1 MAKQKHRLMFNASNG
16 NLVGAIPSGMDTF
29 GLDPNQVKVKV
40 VEYDP
45 ETQVYFGDYDSGS
58 VKNINDLDTAPDA
71 AVIDEEML
79 NLDVKNDIQH
89 VYPLH
94 RQLNIMMDML
104 DKSSVPNT
112 EEFTEMLNFIKDQIA
127 RNTAR
132 KEAFKSNPGSYK
144 FVSRQEI
151 QKSRRKRLGLD

>member
-1 MAKQKHRLMFNASNG
+1 MFNASNG

-29 GLDPNQVKVKV
+29 GLDPDQIKIKV

-45 ETQVYFGDYDSGS
+45 ETQVYYGNYETGS
-58 VKNINDLDTAPDA
+58 VKNISDLDTAPDA

-94 RQLNIMMDML
+94 RQLNIMIDML
-104 DKSSVPNT
+104 NKSSVPNT
-112 EEFTEMLNFIKDQIA
+112 EEFTEMLNFINDQIA

>member
-1 MAKQKHRLMFNASNG
+1 MAKVKHRLMFNASNG

-29 GLDPNQVKVKV
+29 GLDPNEVKVKI

-45 ETQVYFGDYDSGS
+45 ETHVYYGDYETGS
-58 VKNINDLDTAPDA
+58 IQSISNLDTAPDA
-71 AVIDEEML
+71 VVIDEEML
-79 NLDVKNDIQH
+79 NLDVKNDIEH

-94 RQLNIMMDML
+94 KQLNIMLDML
-104 DKSSVPNT
+104 DKSSIPNT
-112 EEFTEMLNFIKDQIA
+112 EEFSQMRDYIKDQVD

-132 KEAFKSNPGSYK
+132 KEAFKSNTKSYK
-144 FVSRQEI
+144 FVSREDM